1 MKLTL
6 DLSEAE
12 IVHTLD
18 ALGGV
23 VDVLERRSDEL
34 VAAVIL
40 RDVISKILN
49 AVEEAR

>member
-1 MKLTL
+1 MKLVI
-6 DLSEAE
+6 DFDEVE
-12 IVHTLD
+12 IVHMLD

-34 VAAVIL
+34 VAAIIL
-40 RDVISKILN
+40 RDVIAKVLR